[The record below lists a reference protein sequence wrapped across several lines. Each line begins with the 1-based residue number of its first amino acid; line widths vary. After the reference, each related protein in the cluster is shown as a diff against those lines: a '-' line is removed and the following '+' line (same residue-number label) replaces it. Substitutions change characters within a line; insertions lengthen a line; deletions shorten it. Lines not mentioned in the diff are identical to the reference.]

1 MAVAGPAGQAASGLV
16 FPGLRRGVPSP
27 VASRGRRIAPAWQHL
42 RVGDV
47 IPDYGARD
55 ATFEVA
61 VVNPPRELVYRS
73 RRGRMTVSWSITLR
87 PAPQKD
93 PSSTRV
99 HLRLRLGPV
108 RRRWLA
114 KTGGELL
121 DVLTTAGLAAG
132 LRERLRQAT

>member
-1 MAVAGPAGQAASGLV
+1 
-16 FPGLRRGVPSP
+16 
-27 VASRGRRIAPAWQHL
+27 
-42 RVGDV
+42 
-47 IPDYGARD
+47 
-55 ATFEVA
+55 
-61 VVNPPRELVYRS
+61 
-73 RRGRMTVSWSITLR
+73 MTVSWSITLR